1 MMVQLPEVQPRTVRP
16 TERSPRAQTPDA
28 QSRGTR
34 DNVVRLCHVKPA
46 HVPLRHAA
54 PSPPQL
60 PDLLHRLAKKNRAD
74 HPISYLNTLIK
85 GSESIETTLRRRRIL
100 FAEFVARTEDTR
112 LPKYVM
118 FGELVRGAGC
128 ARGCRKRV
136 DGVFPGQLQEL
147 SVSRSTSA
155 RLQSRTRGNGARRR
169 KKGRNVAKW
178 ITAEKVRDGLRHEVI
193 SPNATGRAIDRIAQ
207 SKSIL
212 TGSLAI
218 VDYV

>member
-1 MMVQLPEVQPRTVRP
+1 MHKQLMMVQLPEVQPRTVRP

-34 DNVVRLCHVKPA
+34 DNVVRLRHVKPA

-85 GSESIETTLRRRRIL
+85 GSESIEATLRRRRIL

-128 ARGCRKRV
+128 ARGCRKKSGW
-136 DGVFPGQLQEL
+136 GVSWTTP
-147 SVSRSTSA
+147 
-155 RLQSRTRGNGARRR
+155 
-169 KKGRNVAKW
+169 
-178 ITAEKVRDGLRHEVI
+178 
-193 SPNATGRAIDRIAQ
+193 RAFRI
-207 SKSIL
+207 
-212 TGSLAI
+212 
-218 VDYV
+218 